1 MVYQADPKKS
11 QSNTT
16 ETEISGDSSI
26 NELNQTQSVRFSS
39 EQMHKSGHAL
49 LSLDK

>member
-26 NELNQTQSVRFSS
+26 NELNQFDLVQNRCINLDTLYF
-39 EQMHKSGHAL
+39 
-49 LSLDK
+49 LSINKI